1 MEILA
6 VSGNLEVLVRLV
18 IALVLGSLVGIER
31 SMVHKPAGM
40 RTYALISMA
49 SAVLIII
56 SELVIKKYAGTAGI
70 DPLRMASAII
80 QGIGFIGAG
89 LFFLNHQ
96 AQQQHVSGVTT
107 AVGLWV
113 ATVMGIIVG
122 YGLYGIALILAILT
136 LFVFSVMWVLEEKVV
151 ELADEAFDRRDGS
164 RGERTHDHKVS

>member
-1 MEILA
+1 MEIIA
-6 VSGNLEVLVRLV
+6 VTGNFEVLLRLA

-49 SAVLIII
+49 SALLIII
-56 SELVIKKYAGTAGI
+56 SELVIKNYAGTSGI

-89 LFFLNHQ
+89 LFFINH
-96 AQQQHVSGVTT
+96 AQHQQHVSGVTT

-113 ATVMGIIVG
+113 ATVIGIVVG
-122 YGLYGIALILAILT
+122 YGLYGVALIVALLT
-136 LFVFSVMWVLEEKVV
+136 LFVFSIMWVLEEKVV
-151 ELADEAFDRRDGS
+151 ELADEKLLHRDNGQK
-164 RGERTHDHKVS
+164 D